1 MTQGQVHEKGEPVTG
16 QLGRPQGENTGKK
29 DEIGVLGKRREN
41 RKKFLKSYLKIAE
54 LFDFWGCLHGDN
66 MENC

>member
-29 DEIGVLGKRREN
+29 DEIGVFGK
-41 RKKFLKSYLKIAE
+41 KAGKPQKILKNYLKIAE

-66 MENC
+66 MVNG